1 MKKVILVSMVILLIV
16 SICVAGSFAK
26 YPERNIT
33 LICPYGA
40 GGATDIAA
48 RVFANVANKYFLED
62 LSIIVENMPGSS
74 GLKADSYIVRTK
86 ADGYTIYCLNTS
98 TARTTQHSPTK
109 IAAFQPIGMYV
120 FDPLVLVVSKDSE
133 VSNLEDFL
141 EKSKSEKGTSLCTS
155 GCANL
160 TYLMGRIIEDE
171 VSGVKFR
178 YVNADSGAVQIQQL
192 LGGHVDAGFITIGE
206 AYGQLESGNFKAL
219 VYSGDKRHPVF
230 SDIPTLQE
238 KGIDIV
244 IGAGRGIGVS
254 AQTPKEIVDYLA
266 DFCEKVINSEVF
278 VEEMEKIGFPVTY
291 KNPENYKEFLM
302 TYENKITPLAIELG
316 L

>member
-1 MKKVILVSMVILLIV
+1 MKKIILVSIVILFIV

-48 RVFANVANKYFLED
+48 RVFANVANKHFLEGI
-62 LSIIVENMPGSS
+62 SIIVENMPGSS

-133 VSNLEDFL
+133 VSNLEDIL
-141 EKSKSEKGTSLCTS
+141 ESSKSEKGTSLCTS
-155 GCANL
+155 GSANL

-171 VSGVKFR
+171 VPGVKFR
-178 YVNADSGAVQIQQL
+178 YVNADSGAMQIQQL

-219 VYSGDKRHPVF
+219 AYSGDKRHPVF

-254 AQTPKEIVDYLA
+254 AQTPEEIVDYLA
-266 DFCEKVINSEVF
+266 DFCQKVINSEIF
-278 VEEMEKIGFPVTY
+278 VEEMEKSGFPVTY
-291 KNPENYKEFLM
+291 KDPENYKEFLM

>member
-1 MKKVILVSMVILLIV
+1 MVNLFFLI
-16 SICVAGSFAK
+16 IFAAGSFAE
-26 YPERNIT
+26 YPEKNIK

-48 RVFANVANKYFLED
+48 RVFANVANEHFLKD
-62 LSIIVENMPGSS
+62 ISIIVENMPGSS

-120 FDPLVLVVSKDSE
+120 FDPLVLVVSKDSKY
-133 VSNLEDFL
+133 SNLENFL
-141 EKSKSEKGTSLCTS
+141 DSSKSKKGTSLCTS
-155 GCANL
+155 GSANL
-160 TYLMGRIIEDE
+160 TYLMGRIIENE
-171 VSGVKFR
+171 IQGVKFR
-178 YVNADSGAVQIQQL
+178 YVNANSGSIQIQQL

-206 AYGQLESGNFKAL
+206 AYSQLESGNLKGL
-219 VYSGDKRHPVF
+219 TYSGDKRHPIF
-230 SDIPTLQE
+230 SHIPTLKE

-254 AQTPKEIVDYLA
+254 AQTPKDIVDYLA
-266 DFCEKVINSEVF
+266 NFCGKVINSKVF
-278 VEEMEKIGFPVTY
+278 VEEMEKAGFPVTY
-291 KNPENYKEFLM
+291 KDPENYKEFLM
-302 TYENKITPLAIELG
+302 SYEKKITPLAIELG